1 LNESNNYTDIQILKL
16 CDSRIK
22 NIKLL
27 KYHFSDNHAVF
38 FFLYTHK
45 IKLSGVCFYKLISQ
59 QELLNFIKENKF
71 LLNEGCTIFI
81 PQTLKKVDSVPFSD
95 NNLY

>member
-1 LNESNNYTDIQILKL
+1 MKL
-16 CDSRIK
+16 CDSRID

-27 KYHFSDNHAVF
+27 KYHLSDNHAVF

-45 IKLSGVCFYKLISQ
+45 IKLSGVYFYKLISQ
-59 QELLNFIKENKF
+59 QELFNLMKENRF
-71 LLNEGCTIFI
+71 LLNEGSTIFI
-81 PQTLKKVDSVPFSD
+81 PQTLKKVDSITFSD